1 MPLSTIF
8 QLYSG
13 DQFYWRRKPEY
24 QEKTTDL
31 SEVTNKLYL
40 IMLYRHLIDV
50 TFDLYKPVHEVTCI
64 KMSPF
69 SCPVTENVI

>member
-40 IMLYRHLIDV
+40 IMLYHHLIDV
-50 TFDLYKPVHEVTCI
+50 TFDLPVHEVTCI

-69 SCPVTENVI
+69 SCLVIEIFI